1 MTERAKRGPTANC
14 KHLKV
19 KPEFESITVDLI
31 SDEMVDA
38 FYLVGSVEYCK
49 ERVMAY
55 RNAGVDLP
63 LLLPRLEDFENITRT
78 TANKQG
84 INPKESKQ

>member
-1 MTERAKRGPTANC
+1 M
-14 KHLKV
+14 
-19 KPEFESITVDLI
+19 DLI
-31 SDEMVDA
+31 SDEMEDA

-63 LLLPRLEDFENITRT
+63 LLLPRLEDFENITPDH
-78 TANKQG
+78 G
-84 INPKESKQ
+84 E

>member
-1 MTERAKRGPTANC
+1 M
-14 KHLKV
+14 
-19 KPEFESITVDLI
+19 DLI

-78 TANKQG
+78 TANKQR